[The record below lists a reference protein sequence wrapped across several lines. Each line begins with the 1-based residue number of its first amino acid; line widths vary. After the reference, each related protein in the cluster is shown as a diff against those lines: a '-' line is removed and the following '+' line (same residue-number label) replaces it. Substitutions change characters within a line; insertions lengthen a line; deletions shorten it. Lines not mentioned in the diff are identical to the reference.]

1 MKEEK
6 NNIYI
11 LFNKLKM
18 KNNVL
23 IIPAPPYKLFVNG
36 SPPIRYN
43 PIWFLLKKGQNSKDL
58 DPDYYSASLISYSSG
73 SVRIFVDLQ

>member
-6 NNIYI
+6 NSIYI

-23 IIPAPPYKLFVNG
+23 IIPAPPYNVF
-36 SPPIRYN
+36 I
-43 PIWFLLKKGQNSKDL
+43 LL
-58 DPDYYSASLISYSSG
+58 P
-73 SVRIFVDLQ
+73 